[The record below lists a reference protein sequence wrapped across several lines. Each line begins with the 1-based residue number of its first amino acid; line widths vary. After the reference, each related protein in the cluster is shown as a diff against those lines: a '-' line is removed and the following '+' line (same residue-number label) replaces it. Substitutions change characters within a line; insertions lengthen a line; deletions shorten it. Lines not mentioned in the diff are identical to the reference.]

1 MDRRK
6 VYRLTLAAMFLALG
20 LTLPFL
26 TGQIPQIGNM
36 LLPMHIPVFFC
47 GLLCGKGYGA
57 TVGATTPLLRSLLFS
72 KPALFPSAIAM
83 SVELAAY
90 GFLVAL
96 FYSLFKKK
104 DLVALYVSL
113 VGAMLGG
120 RLLWGITKAALL
132 GFSNERFPFSVFLAE
147 GFTAAILGIV
157 IQLVLIPAVMLA
169 LKKTEMP
176 KKKEKS
182 RV

>member
-1 MDRRK
+1 MVCK
-6 VYRLTLAAMFLALG
+6 VSNFINSFLFVIAFACNNNLCTFLAY
-20 LTLPFL
+20 
-26 TGQIPQIGNM
+26 
-36 LLPMHIPVFFC
+36 FFE
-47 GLLCGKGYGA
+47 YF
-57 TVGATTPLLRSLLFS
+57 V
-72 KPALFPSAIAM
+72 
-83 SVELAAY
+83 
-90 GFLVAL
+90 
-96 FYSLFKKK
+96 YSLFKKK

-120 RLLWGITKAALL
+120 RLLWGMTKAALL

-169 LKKTEMP
+169 LKKTELP